1 EEIVQCYIQQMTGRR
16 VRPVRQLKDF
26 TKISLKA
33 GETKMV
39 TFVIP
44 YAGLSY
50 YDWEMKEV
58 PGEGIVKIYVGGDS
72 QAELA
77 GQAAL

>member
-1 EEIVQCYIQQMTGRR
+1 MTNTGGRDGEEIVQCYVQQMTGRR

-33 GETKMV
+33 GETKTV

-50 YDWEMKEV
+50 Y
-58 PGEGIVKIYVGGDS
+58 
-72 QAELA
+72 
-77 GQAAL
+77 